1 MPTKCTAI
9 VLAAGK
15 SSRMG
20 VPKGLLKYKH
30 TFWLLEQL
38 NRISQTNIK
47 QVLIVLGH
55 QKEDYLKTIPWLS
68 KALFSSYSYKTI
80 KLRVFINSHPEAGSF
95 SSLQIGLQQ
104 VTNDHSVVVCPIDV
118 PFSPST
124 LSLLLSHRNNV
135 IIPTFEHK
143 KGHPVILSAKFWNL
157 LLAINTHSKQ
167 ARLDSQ
173 IKLLAINQIS
183 QIEVNDALV
192 IKNINTPKEWKDY
205 LTTYSRQQ
213 S

>member
-30 TFWLLEQL
+30 TFWLLEQI

-55 QKEDYLKTIPWLS
+55 HKEDYLKTIPWLS
-68 KALFSSYSYKTI
+68 KALHSSYSYGTI
-80 KLRVFINSHPEAGSF
+80 KLRVCINSNPEAGSF
-95 SSLQIGLQQ
+95 SSLQTGLQR
-104 VTNDHSVVVCPIDV
+104 VTNTHRVVICPIDV
-118 PFSPST
+118 PFFPST

-143 KGHPVILSAKFWNL
+143 KGHPVILSTKFWNL
-157 LLAINTHSKQ
+157 LLAINPHSKQ
-167 ARLDSQ
+167 ARLDTQ
-173 IKLLAINQIS
+173 IKLLPINQIS

-192 IKNINTPKEWKDY
+192 IKNINCPNEWKDY
-205 LTTYSRQQ
+205 LTTYS
-213 S
+213 